1 MLVIDFEF
9 DEYTVAESSGFV
21 EIAVIISGGSSAI
34 PISVIVTAIEQSAT
48 GKEHIVTWLDIITGL
63 DWTELDWTTGVPL
76 YRIKSYTL

>member
-1 MLVIDFEF
+1 MYILLRTKNLLWYVCVVLVIDLEF
-9 DEYTVAESSGFV
+9 NEYTIAESSGFV

-63 DWTELDWTTGVPL
+63 D
-76 YRIKSYTL
+76 